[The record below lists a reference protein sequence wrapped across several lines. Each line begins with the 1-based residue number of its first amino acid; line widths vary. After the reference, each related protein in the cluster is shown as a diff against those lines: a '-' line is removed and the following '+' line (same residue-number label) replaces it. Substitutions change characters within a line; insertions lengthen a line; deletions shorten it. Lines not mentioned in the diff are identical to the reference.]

1 MAHTLSS
8 LSRMTLRWRFLTTT
22 LAVIA
27 ALSVQASAQPE
38 PSGGKISSEAAPVVK
53 GTTKP
58 GKPAAKAPARSTP
71 RIAPA
76 KTTRPAGSTIGVDRI
91 DGKWWT
97 TGNGFGDSEVVF
109 TQNGAQVTGVIRYAD
124 GRNGTLTGT
133 LIGKRLQHTWTNS
146 SGDGGSGWLE
156 LSWTN
161 FLGGPWRNQRVR
173 NGSWTLNRIEG
184 KWCFG
189 GRRDRIRTVTHDARG
204 RILLVAEDGTRD
216 EGRLQG
222 PSIFLDSEYG
232 SIEGTMYFKA
242 NRIDWSSGFYWT
254 WCGR

>member
-1 MAHTLSS
+1 MRQMTVRLRLLAMAA
-8 LSRMTLRWRFLTTT
+8 
-22 LAVIA
+22 AVITA
-27 ALSVQASAQPE
+27 FATQASAQPE
-38 PSGGKISSEAAPVVK
+38 PSGGKISPEAAPTAK
-53 GTTKP
+53 ATTKP
-58 GKPAAKAPARSTP
+58 KKAPAKAPARNTRKVTP
-71 RIAPA
+71 ENTR
-76 KTTRPAGSTIGVDRI
+76 RPATPTAEVDRI

-97 TGNGFGDSEVVF
+97 TGNGFGDSEVVL
-109 TQNGAQVTGVIRYAD
+109 TQNGPQITGVIRYAD

-133 LIGKRLQHTWTNS
+133 LVGKRLQHTWTNS

-161 FLGGPWRNQRVR
+161 FLGGPWRNQRIR
-173 NGSWTLNRIEG
+173 DGSWTLNRIEG

-189 GRRDRIRTVTHDARG
+189 GNRNRIRSVTHDERG
-204 RILLVAEDGTRD
+204 RILVVAEDGTRD

-222 PSIFLDSEYG
+222 PRIFLDSEYG

-242 NRIDWSSGFYWT
+242 NRIDWSTGFFWT

>member
-1 MAHTLSS
+1 MRLIPV
-8 LSRMTLRWRFLTTT
+8 RLRL
-22 LAVIA
+22 LATAALVIA
-27 ALSVQASAQPE
+27 AFAAQAAAQPE
-38 PSGGKISSEAAPVVK
+38 PSGGRISPEPPPTVK
-53 GTTKP
+53 VKP
-58 GKPAAKAPARSTP
+58 KK
-71 RIAPA
+71 APA
-76 KTTRPAGSTIGVDRI
+76 KTPVRNTPTVTPENTRRPTSTTAAVDRI

-109 TQNGAQVTGVIRYAD
+109 TQNGPQVTGTIRYAD

-133 LIGKRLQHTWTNS
+133 LVGKRLNHTWTNS

-173 NGSWTLNRIEG
+173 DGSWTLNRIEG

-204 RILLVAEDGTRD
+204 RILLVSEDGTRD

-222 PSIFLDSEYG
+222 PRIFLDSEYG

-242 NRIDWSSGFYWT
+242 NRIDWSTGFFWT